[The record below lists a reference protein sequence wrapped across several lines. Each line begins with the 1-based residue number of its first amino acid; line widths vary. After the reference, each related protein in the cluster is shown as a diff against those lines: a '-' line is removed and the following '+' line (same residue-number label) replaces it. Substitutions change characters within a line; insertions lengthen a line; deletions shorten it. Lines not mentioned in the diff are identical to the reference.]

1 MKSGFVCS
9 ECGYSSPKWLGR
21 CPSCGKWDTFKEIR
35 AVKGKHS
42 TSERQSPLSLHDIKI
57 RKGERHKTNIDEFDR
72 VLGGGIT
79 KGSLVLLGGEPGIG
93 KSTLILQ
100 VAKNLVK
107 QGIKILYVSGE
118 ESPYQIKM
126 RANRMGIKDEG
137 VFVLS
142 ETDIERIHEETDET
156 SPGLLIIDSIQTM
169 YTPDIDSTAGSVSQV
184 RECTQRLLKIAKNK
198 DLSVF
203 IIGHVTKVGAIAGP
217 RMLEHIVDTVLYLEG
232 DRNHYFRILRAVK
245 NRFGSTNEIGVFE
258 MEEKGLKQIKDP
270 SMLFIKEEG
279 VCVPG
284 TSISCVLEGSRAFL
298 VEIQALTSPT
308 YYGYPQRVSS
318 GIDQRR
324 LSMLLAILEK
334 KLGIPVSNQDV
345 FLNVVGGLKVE
356 ERSCDL
362 AVISS
367 IASSLKDFNISEKLL
382 VLGEVGLTGEVRAV
396 PRIKKRI
403 MEAKKLGFKT
413 AIIPVSRIRNDTSIE
428 IKEVRWVRD
437 AIKYIKDES

>member
-9 ECGYSSPKWLGR
+9 ECDYSSPKWIGR

-42 TSERQSPLSLHDIKI
+42 TFERQPTLSLHDIKI

-126 RANRMGIKDEG
+126 RADRMGIKDEG

-298 VEIQALTSPT
+298 IEIQALTSPT

-367 IASSLKDFNISEKLL
+367 IASSLKDFNISQKLL

-413 AIIPVSRIRNDTSIE
+413 AIIPVSRIRNDTSME

>member
-413 AIIPVSRIRNDTSIE
+413 AIIPVSRIRNDTSME

>member
-42 TSERQSPLSLHDIKI
+42 TFERQPTLSLHDIKI

-126 RANRMGIKDEG
+126 RADRMGIKDEG

-367 IASSLKDFNISEKLL
+367 IASSLKDFNISQKLL

-413 AIIPVSRIRNDTSIE
+413 AIIPVSGIRNETSME

>member
-413 AIIPVSRIRNDTSIE
+413 AIIPVSRIRNDTS
-428 IKEVRWVRD
+428 
-437 AIKYIKDES
+437 

>member
-42 TSERQSPLSLHDIKI
+42 TFERQPTLSLHDIKI

-126 RANRMGIKDEG
+126 RADRMGIKDEG

-413 AIIPVSRIRNDTSIE
+413 AIIPVSRIRNDTSME
-428 IKEVRWVRD
+428 LKEVRWVRD